1 MKYKHFVIIT
11 LITGIIMLTTMYFV
25 PFEYHKL
32 PIFAGMAIIL
42 TVYFSNKNQ
51 LMKRISLVRKIAIK
65 ANNKI
70 ICKIKIYRYVLSLN
84 EPFSSTERCNYIT
97 THQMKMQ

>member
-42 TVYFSNKNQ
+42 TVYFGNKKSIDETNIFS
-51 LMKRISLVRKIAIK
+51 KKNR
-65 ANNKI
+65 NKS
-70 ICKIKIYRYVLSLN
+70 K
-84 EPFSSTERCNYIT
+84 
-97 THQMKMQ
+97 

>member
-42 TVYFSNKNQ
+42 TVYFSNKKSVDETNIFS
-51 LMKRISLVRKIAIK
+51 KKNR
-65 ANNKI
+65 NKS
-70 ICKIKIYRYVLSLN
+70 K
-84 EPFSSTERCNYIT
+84 
-97 THQMKMQ
+97 Q

>member
-32 PIFAGMAIIL
+32 PIFAGMAIIS
-42 TVYFSNKNQ
+42 TVYFSNKKSIDETNIFS
-51 LMKRISLVRKIAIK
+51 KKNR
-65 ANNKI
+65 NKS
-70 ICKIKIYRYVLSLN
+70 K
-84 EPFSSTERCNYIT
+84 
-97 THQMKMQ
+97 Q